1 MTFEASL
8 ERLNEIL
15 TALEEE
21 QLGLDASLK
30 LFEEGIEL
38 LRTASMELT
47 NAETKVQMLMEKAD
61 GGFEL
66 REMDF

>member
-8 ERLNEIL
+8 ERLNAIL
-15 TALEEE
+15 TSLEEE

-38 LRTASMELT
+38 LRTASAELS
-47 NAETKVQMLMEKAD
+47 NAETRVHMLMEKAD

>member
-1 MTFEASL
+1 MSFEASL
-8 ERLNEIL
+8 ERLNQIL

-38 LRTASMELT
+38 LRTASAELS
-47 NAETKVQMLMEKAD
+47 NAETRVQMLMEKAD

>member
-8 ERLNEIL
+8 ERLNAIL
-15 TALEEE
+15 TSLEEE

-38 LRTASMELT
+38 LRTASAELN
-47 NAETKVQMLMEKAD
+47 NAETRVHMLMEKAD